1 MIKAFLS
8 HSSADK
14 DNFVRIVADRLKN
27 KLGIHYDE
35 YTFEIGNRTIDEI
48 LDGLGKTDLFV
59 FFISRSLNYK

>member
-48 LDGLGKTDLFV
+48 LDGLGK
-59 FFISRSLNYK
+59 N